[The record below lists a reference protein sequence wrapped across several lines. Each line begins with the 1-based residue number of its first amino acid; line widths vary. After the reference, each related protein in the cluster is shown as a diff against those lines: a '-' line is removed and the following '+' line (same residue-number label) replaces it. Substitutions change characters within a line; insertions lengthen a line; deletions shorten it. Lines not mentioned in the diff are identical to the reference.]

1 MVVHPLRVRRDR
13 PKSPAGNLET
23 VTARRQRQRL
33 SLQQAADR
41 LGIHDQTLRRYI
53 RRGLLRAF
61 KTPSVSKF
69 GGRYRILVADLEK
82 FRARHLVGPT
92 RIETPTIVGGERS
105 GNGPDRGA
113 RNSDAAEPQE
123 NLF

>member
-1 MVVHPLRVRRDR
+1 M
-13 PKSPAGNLET
+13 S
-23 VTARRQRQRL
+23 ARRQRQRL
-33 SLQQAADR
+33 TLQQAADR

-69 GGRYRILVADLEK
+69 GGRYRILAADLEK
-82 FRARHLVGPT
+82 FRARHLVGPD
-92 RIETPTIVGGERS
+92 RIETPKIQGGERS

-113 RNSDAAEPQE
+113 RNSDAGGVE
-123 NLF
+123 NNLY